1 MLSQQRSTYEN
12 STLARTKFLH
22 EYSTKIHS
30 KMMASMQDQIRSDRR
45 TNIVGPQ
52 TELKKALE
60 EMDHDDIQRCPSKDF
75 TEWVIKWKNNLP
87 DASHMGNIWEY

>member
-1 MLSQQRSTYEN
+1 M
-12 STLARTKFLH
+12 
-22 EYSTKIHS
+22 
-30 KMMASMQDQIRSDRR
+30 
-45 TNIVGPQ
+45 GPQ

-87 DASHMGNIWEY
+87 DWVAFGNIDDEIKDHYAAPEHLPEGHCLSLSNSE